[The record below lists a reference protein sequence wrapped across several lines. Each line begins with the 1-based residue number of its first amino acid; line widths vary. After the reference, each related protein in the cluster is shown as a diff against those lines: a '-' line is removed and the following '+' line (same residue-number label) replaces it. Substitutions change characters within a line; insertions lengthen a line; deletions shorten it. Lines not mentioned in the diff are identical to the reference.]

1 MRNILVPVDGSDLS
15 ETALPHALGLAA
27 RARAQVELIFV
38 REQPL
43 AEMPLECPPQLEERL
58 QALSARLNA
67 PLTLAR
73 GNPAEEILNRAESI
87 QADLVVMGTHGRR
100 GISRWLIGS
109 VADKVMRHAVCP
121 VFLVRPTTDPE
132 PGALER
138 ALSGDFPRYK
148 RLLVPL
154 DGTPASEVGLG
165 PACWLAR
172 HDESELSLLRVL
184 DFPTPIFTST
194 EIPST
199 WADMARERLDEDHK
213 TYIERQAARLRGM
226 HYDAHSHYRHGAA
239 ADRILEHE
247 LDLTVMVSQSRGGFF
262 GSVASRVVHRA
273 TGPVLVL
280 RGGGALMRLEPEE
293 VSASLQ
299 SP

>member
-1 MRNILVPVDGSDLS
+1 MRTVLVPVDGSALS
-15 ETALPHALGLAA
+15 ESALPHALGLAS
-27 RARAQVELIFV
+27 RAEAQLELIFV
-38 REQPL
+38 RES
-43 AEMPLECPPQLEERL
+43 PLEGVEWPSALEESL
-58 QALSARLNA
+58 QALAARVKARLHM
-67 PLTLAR
+67 AR

-121 VFLVRPTTDPE
+121 VLLVRPPSDLDPQ
-132 PGALER
+132 ALER
-138 ALSGDFPRYK
+138 ALAGDYPRYP

-172 HDESELSLLRVL
+172 HDQSELSLLRVL
-184 DFPTPIFTST
+184 DFPTPIFTSS

-213 TYIERQAARLRGM
+213 SYIEKQAERLRTL
-226 HYDAHSHYRHGAA
+226 HYDVHSHYRHGAA
-239 ADRILEHE
+239 ADRILEQE

-262 GSVASRVVHRA
+262 GSVASRVAHRA